1 MLWRK
6 EAAVLSVTSLRQ
18 VLSEIVIEY
27 AESLACLIY
36 GEQEKVSHE
45 QRVEDEDSHQ
55 SSPEN
60 YMGPC
65 HDRVR
70 QVNGAHADKG

>member
-45 QRVEDEDSHQ
+45 ERVEDENSH
-55 SSPEN
+55 
-60 YMGPC
+60 
-65 HDRVR
+65 
-70 QVNGAHADKG
+70 